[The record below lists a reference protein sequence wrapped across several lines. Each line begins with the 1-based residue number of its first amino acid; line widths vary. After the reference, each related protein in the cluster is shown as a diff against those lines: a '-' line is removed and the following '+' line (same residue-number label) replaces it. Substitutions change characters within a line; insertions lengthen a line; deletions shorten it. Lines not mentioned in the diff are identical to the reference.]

1 MKNPT
6 DRSRLVRRF
15 RKASQKARW
24 SGRRLT
30 ANWRALPDFIV
41 IGAQK
46 GGTTPLSHYLMEQH
60 PSVIPPTDKEVH
72 FYDRNYEKGI
82 RWYRAHFP
90 LLRLFDQGTV
100 TGEASPYYLAHPH
113 VPGRIALNQPSVKMI
128 ALLRDPKSRAVSHY
142 HMSVR
147 KGRET
152 RPIEQ
157 AMLEEDEQIAE
168 EWNRMIRDE
177 AYDSEKY
184 RYHSYK
190 HRGRYAE
197 QLARYYEHFD
207 RKQIL
212 VLSSD
217 ALREQTRATLDR
229 ICGFIGIAPIPD
241 ETDISPWKVRAY
253 PREVSSEL
261 SRHLDEYFAPLNQA
275 LWDIIGEDFGW

>member
-1 MKNPT
+1 MKN
-6 DRSRLVRRF
+6 RRNSSRLVRRF
-15 RKASQKARW
+15 RKASQIARW
-24 SGRRLT
+24 AGRRLT

-82 RWYRAHFP
+82 RWYKAHFP
-90 LLRLFDQGTV
+90 LLRLLDQGTA

-128 ALLRDPKSRAVSHY
+128 ALLRDPKSRAISHY

-147 KGRET
+147 KGRE
-152 RPIEQ
+152 
-157 AMLEEDEQIAE
+157 
-168 EWNRMIRDE
+168 
-177 AYDSEKY
+177 
-184 RYHSYK
+184 
-190 HRGRYAE
+190 
-197 QLARYYEHFD
+197 
-207 RKQIL
+207 
-212 VLSSD
+212 
-217 ALREQTRATLDR
+217 TRATLDR

-261 SRHLDEYFAPLNQA
+261 NRHLDEYFDHLIRRSGT
-275 LWDIIGEDFGW
+275 L